1 MIGLVEKGRE
11 AGIFHL
17 DFSEACDSVSHT
29 ILTEELLKCWLDE
42 QTVIGNWIGNW
53 LNSQVQKVVINGMKS

>member
-29 ILTEELLKCWLDE
+29 IFTEELLKYWLDE
-42 QTVIGNWIGNW
+42 QTVIGN
-53 LNSQVQKVVINGMKS
+53 